1 MDERG
6 GRLQHQEYLTY
17 CRSIFARGSGWCGRA
32 ALTGDRDVTK
42 MADGWRRQLVARTA
56 AALGISDIFPGE
68 ADTTLGGGPMT
79 DDGDDGRM
87 TDDSD
92 DGRVTDEGNR

>member
-6 GRLQHQEYLTY
+6 GWLQRREYLTY
-17 CRSIFARGSGWCGRA
+17 CRSVFAGGGGWCGRA
-32 ALTGDRDVTK
+32 VLTGDRDVTE
-42 MADGWRRQLVARTA
+42 MADGWQRRLVARTA

-79 DDGDDGRM
+79 DDGNDRQ
-87 TDDSD
+87 
-92 DGRVTDEGNR
+92 VTDEGDR